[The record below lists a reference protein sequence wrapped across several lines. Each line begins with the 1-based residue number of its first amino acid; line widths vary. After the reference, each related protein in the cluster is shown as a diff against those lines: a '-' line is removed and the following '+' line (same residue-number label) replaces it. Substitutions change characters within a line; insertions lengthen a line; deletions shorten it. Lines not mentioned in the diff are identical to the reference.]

1 MQLLLV
7 LVCYIVCGLFSEA
20 DSALH
25 PGCKAS
31 TTDFNST
38 PQLRIGCWGA
48 KMTALPDVPAN
59 TTRLYAHFN
68 GIKNL
73 TVVRLLKNLTS
84 LNLRWNDIETVDWM
98 SLRNL
103 PAVEFLH
110 LSDNKL
116 TSVSLDV
123 VILHLPHL
131 MYVNLAK
138 NRLKSFTWQ
147 DLGFPRLT
155 TASVEDNPLACD
167 CAMTWLIT
175 KVKCMEAYSR
185 EGTFVPCSQCPH
197 CLLVAKDHYK
207 SYVCATPSRLKGLPL
222 LKVSENET
230 ECDAQTTEMTATT
243 AGATFRTER
252 REATSTAHAVERRS
266 PQTVKAFMH
275 LYFPNATAPPNL
287 LQANLTGS
295 TDEATSSP
303 FTSGEPTSSCSKPWP
318 ATDHGV
324 VVIDHDTINTTTKPW
339 LNSHYIVVITSGIS
353 LAAMLALTC
362 MIRKLCP
369 NHGSDEDDI
378 DNTVATNDIPL
389 QQLH

>member
-1 MQLLLV
+1 
-7 LVCYIVCGLFSEA
+7 
-20 DSALH
+20 
-25 PGCKAS
+25 
-31 TTDFNST
+31 
-38 PQLRIGCWGA
+38 
-48 KMTALPDVPAN
+48 MTALPDVPAN
-59 TTRLYAHFN
+59 TTRLYAHFS

-73 TVVRLLKNLTS
+73 TVVHLLKNLTS

-103 PAVEFLH
+103 PALEFLH

-123 VILHLPHL
+123 VIVYLPHL

-138 NRLKSFTWQ
+138 NRLKSFTSQ

-175 KVKCMEAYSR
+175 KVKCMEADSR

-197 CLLVAKDHYK
+197 CLLVAKDHDT
-207 SYVCATPSRLKGLPL
+207 SYVCASPSRLKGLPL

-230 ECDAQTTEMTATT
+230 ECDAQMTEMTATT

-252 REATSTAHAVERRS
+252 SGREATSTARAVERRS
-266 PQTVKAFMH
+266 LQTVKSFMH
-275 LYFPNATAPPNL
+275 LYFPNSTALPNL
-287 LQANLTGS
+287 PQATFTG
-295 TDEATSSP
+295 TTEEAASSS

-318 ATDHGV
+318 ATDHEV
-324 VVIDHDTINTTTKPW
+324 VVIDHDTINTTSKPR
-339 LNSHYIVVITSGIS
+339 LNGHYIVVITSGIS
-353 LAAMLALTC
+353 LASMVVLTC

-369 NHGSDEDDI
+369 NHGSDDI
-378 DNTVATNDIPL
+378 DNTVATNYDIPL
-389 QQLH
+389 QQIH